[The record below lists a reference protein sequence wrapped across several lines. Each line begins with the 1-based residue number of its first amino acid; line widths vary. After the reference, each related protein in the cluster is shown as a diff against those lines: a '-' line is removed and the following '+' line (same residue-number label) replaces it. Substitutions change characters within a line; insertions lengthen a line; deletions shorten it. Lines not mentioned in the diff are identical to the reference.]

1 MCLGGGSAPAAPAAP
16 TPPAE
21 VKQPETVDAVRV
33 DRKARKAAGAMAGG
47 TLLTGPS
54 GLQAGAMDISKP
66 SLLGM

>member
-21 VKQPETVDAVRV
+21 VKQPESIAATRV
-33 DRKARKAAGAMAGG
+33 KRTAQATGAMGSG
-47 TLLTGPS
+47 TLLTGPGGVTPGS
-54 GLQAGAMDISKP
+54 LSVAKP